1 VRMSDAL
8 RWPRATAR
16 ATAGASRTAA
26 RATRRAGSAV
36 RHRGDATARFIHRVT
51 GASGAG
57 GTGLG
62 TLVELTA
69 AASVADAFI
78 AVSLAGTIFFSSSV
92 TEARGKVALFLL
104 VTMAPFA
111 LLAPVIG
118 PALDRMQQGRK
129 YLLAATLVA
138 RGLLC
143 WGMSAAINNPVTL
156 LPAAFGILVLQ
167 KCYGVVRASIA
178 PRLLPA
184 EMTLV
189 KANARSALITLVAS
203 SIAAPTA
210 AGIAWA
216 AGDAWLLRAAT
227 IVYLLSVVL
236 ALRLPSHV
244 DVPAPAAA
252 DLAAPASAAGSAWPA
267 YEPDEG
273 DLPDYPGFPGPGYPD
288 YPGYPGYAEDDNP
301 SQNVPP
307 PATGP
312 NRTLPLDAPAG
323 ATGGASAGA
332 TAQSRGPRL
341 KALQTLGS
349 LGPAVA
355 DAMRANA
362 VLRALSGYMIFF
374 LAFLLRT
381 ENFAGVSH
389 NVALGAMVAA
399 AAAGALLAMGIGS
412 AVGSRAPATL
422 MYTMM
427 AVATVATAVCA
438 WFFGFG
444 TAIAVAFV
452 AALCTGL
459 AKLAQDSIVQREI
472 SEEVRSSA
480 FAVSETLHQLSWVVG
495 GLAGLLVSMLDN
507 GQAGLGITA
516 GCLAVAFAY
525 LVVQRRRRVRAR
537 RKSAAA
543 RRTSRSTA

>member
-1 VRMSDAL
+1 MSDAL
-8 RWPRATAR
+8 RWPRAAAR
-16 ATAGASRTAA
+16 ATARAIR
-26 RATRRAGSAV
+26 RATGAV
-36 RHRGDATARFIHRVT
+36 RGRADATARLIHRVT
-51 GASGAG
+51 GASGASR
-57 GTGLG
+57 TGLG

-69 AASVADAFI
+69 AASIADAFI
-78 AVSLAGTIFFSSSV
+78 AVSLAGTIFFSTSV

-167 KCYGVVRASIA
+167 KCYGVVRASVA

-184 EMTLV
+184 GMSLV
-189 KANARSALITLVAS
+189 KANARSALITLIAS
-203 SIAAPTA
+203 SVAAPTA
-210 AGIAWA
+210 AGIVWA
-216 AGDAWLLRAAT
+216 AGAAWLLRAGT
-227 IVYLLSVVL
+227 IIYLLSVVL

-244 DVPAPAAA
+244 DVPAPAPAPARPAYGAYDPDDA
-252 DLAAPASAAGSAWPA
+252 DAAPYSEGYS
-267 YEPDEG
+267 EDE
-273 DLPDYPGFPGPGYPD
+273 
-288 YPGYPGYAEDDNP
+288 NP
-301 SQNVPP
+301 TQEVPP
-307 PATGP
+307 PRFWV
-312 NRTLPLDAPAG
+312 NDTLPLDAPSG
-323 ATGGASAGA
+323 AAPGP
-332 TAQSRGPRL
+332 RGLRL

-349 LGPAVA
+349 LGPTVA
-355 DAMRANA
+355 EAMRANA

-381 ENFAGVSH
+381 ENFGGVSH

-399 AAAGALLAMGIGS
+399 AAAGALVAMGIGS
-412 AVGSRAPATL
+412 AIGSHAPAAL
-422 MYTMM
+422 MYTML
-427 AVATVATAVCA
+427 ALATVVTAACA

-444 TAIAVAFV
+444 TALIVAFV

-472 SEEVRSSA
+472 SEDVRSSA
-480 FAVSETLHQLSWVVG
+480 FSVSETLHQLSWVAG
-495 GLAGLLVSMLDN
+495 GLAGLLVSMLNN

-516 GCLAVAFAY
+516 AFLAAVLVY
-525 LVVQRRRRVRAR
+525 LVARRRQRVRLTGRAGPR
-537 RKSAAA
+537 PAPAGRP
-543 RRTSRSTA
+543 

>member
-1 VRMSDAL
+1 VRMSDAA

-16 ATAGASRTAA
+16 ATTGVSRAAA
-26 RATRRAGSAV
+26 RAAQRASSGV
-36 RHRGDATARFIHRVT
+36 RHRADGTARFVHRVT

-69 AASVADAFI
+69 AASIADAFI

-104 VTMAPFA
+104 ITMAPFA

-129 YLLAATLVA
+129 YLLAGTLVA

-167 KCYGVVRASIA
+167 KCYGVVRASVA

-184 EMTLV
+184 GMTLV
-189 KANARSALITLVAS
+189 KANARSALITLIAS
-203 SIAAPTA
+203 SVAAPTA
-210 AGIAWA
+210 AGIVWA
-216 AGDAWLLRAAT
+216 FGAAWLLRAGT
-227 IVYLLSVVL
+227 IIYLLSVVL

-244 DVPAPAAA
+244 DVPAA
-252 DLAAPASAAGSAWPA
+252 AAPAPAPSRAAYGA
-267 YEPDEG
+267 YDPD
-273 DLPDYPGFPGPGYPD
+273 DPDAPDY
-288 YPGYPGYAEDDNP
+288 EDFEDFEDQNP
-301 SQNVPP
+301 TQELPP
-307 PATGP
+307 RFAL
-312 NRTLPLDAPAG
+312 NDTLQLDAADPDG
-323 ATGGASAGA
+323 PSGGDAPKP
-332 TAQSRGPRL
+332 RGRRL

-349 LGPAVA
+349 LGPRVGE
-355 DAMRANA
+355 AMRANA

-381 ENFAGVSH
+381 ENFAGISH

-399 AAAGALLAMGIGS
+399 AAAGALVAMGIGS
-412 AVGSRAPATL
+412 AIGSHAPATL
-422 MYTMM
+422 MYTML
-427 AVATVATAVCA
+427 ALATVVTAGCA

-444 TAIAVAFV
+444 TALIVAFV

-516 GCLAVAFAY
+516 GGLAAALAY
-525 LVVQRRRRVRAR
+525 LAIRRRKQARATVG
-537 RKSAAA
+537 SPPA
-543 RRTSRSTA
+543 SRPATRSST

>member
-1 VRMSDAL
+1 MSDAL

-16 ATAGASRTAA
+16 ATARVARRAAGTVRDRADAAA
-26 RATRRAGSAV
+26 RL
-36 RHRGDATARFIHRVT
+36 IHRVT
-51 GASGAG
+51 GASGASR
-57 GTGLG
+57 TGLG

-69 AASVADAFI
+69 AASIADAFI
-78 AVSLAGTIFFSSSV
+78 AVSLAGTIFFSTSV
-92 TEARGKVALFLL
+92 SEARGKVALFLL

-167 KCYGVVRASIA
+167 KCYGVVRASVA

-184 EMTLV
+184 GMSLV
-189 KANARSALITLVAS
+189 KANARSALITLIVSSVA
-203 SIAAPTA
+203 ALTA
-210 AGIAWA
+210 AGIEWA
-216 AGDAWLLRAAT
+216 AGAAWLLRAGT

-236 ALRLPSHV
+236 ALRLPGHV
-244 DVPAPAAA
+244 DVPATAP
-252 DLAAPASAAGSAWPA
+252 APASTRSAYGA
-267 YEPDEG
+267 YDPD
-273 DLPDYPGFPGPGYPD
+273 DADAPGYWED
-288 YPGYPGYAEDDNP
+288 YEDYSEDENP
-301 SQNVPP
+301 TQEVPP
-307 PATGP
+307 PRFWV
-312 NRTLPLDAPAG
+312 NDTLPLDAPSG
-323 ATGGASAGA
+323 AASGP
-332 TAQSRGPRL
+332 RGLRL
-341 KALQTLGS
+341 KALQALGS
-349 LGPAVA
+349 LGPTVA
-355 DAMRANA
+355 EAMRANA

-399 AAAGALLAMGIGS
+399 AAAGSLVAMSIGS
-412 AVGSRAPATL
+412 AIGSHAPEAL
-422 MYTMM
+422 MYTML
-427 AVATVATAVCA
+427 ALATVVTAACA

-444 TAIAVAFV
+444 TALIVAFV

-472 SEEVRSSA
+472 SEDVRSSA
-480 FAVSETLHQLSWVVG
+480 FSVSETLHQLSWVAG
-495 GLAGLLVSMLDN
+495 GLAGLLVSMLNN

-516 GCLAVAFAY
+516 AFLAAVLAY
-525 LVVQRRRRVRAR
+525 LVTRRRQRVRLTGRAGTR
-537 RKSAAA
+537 PAPAGRL
-543 RRTSRSTA
+543 